1 MKVSIAMSVDLRL
14 LAYSAFICILMWV
27 PYILLAIKTFGL
39 VRMVGY
45 PAPSY
50 NGMPQWGQRLYRAH
64 MNLVENLAPF
74 AALVIIAHVTG
85 MANETTA
92 LGARIFFWARIG
104 QIVLHTA
111 GIPWGRTVTFAA
123 GWIGN
128 IIIFSQIMGY

>member
-1 MKVSIAMSVDLRL
+1 MKASIVMSIDMRL

-39 VRMVGY
+39 SRMVGY
-45 PAPSY
+45 PVPGY
-50 NGMPQWGQRLYRAH
+50 DGMPQWGQRLHRAH

-74 AALVIIAHVTG
+74 AALVIIAQLTG
-85 MANETTA
+85 AANEMTA
-92 LGARIFFWARIG
+92 LGARLFFWARLG

-111 GIPWGRTVTFAA
+111 GIPWGRTVTFAV
-123 GWIGN
+123 GWLGN